1 MESEL
6 RSRLRGVK
14 LRALVS
20 EHLADTSV
28 QEAQSFAPGAAL
40 IHDGIAWVYLDERP
54 AVRLGAALAW
64 ALRAGAAELHVIA
77 EQGTGVLARRAGEF
91 AVPITVW
98 HAEGRRLW
106 PAVAEPLLISTDP
119 PVHHRQ
125 FRQAIADA
133 GAEPM
138 EEHGV
143 LAGEVRGLE
152 VCRVV
157 DDPYLATTRLE
168 VGVGVHD
175 REAFAM
181 LHGDE
186 PAPAALARI
195 VEIVTRHRSWDA
207 PPHPLNR
214 FARERLLRW
223 RALQDPAS
231 LGAAELHAVPPP
243 VPRTNLKDPVPC
255 VAAGFDAGGR
265 PVVAVFSTGVELDL
279 ITFAADARL
288 SSGPDARLLVAT
300 PERDQLKV
308 TGELADALL
317 RPAEL
322 IAFG

>member
-1 MESEL
+1 VESDL
-6 RSRLRGVK
+6 RSRLLGVK

-28 QEAQSFAPGAAL
+28 REAQAFAPGAAL
-40 IHDGIAWVYLDERP
+40 VHDGIAWVYLDERP
-54 AVRLGAALAW
+54 AGRLGAALAW
-64 ALRAGAAELHVIA
+64 ALRVGAAELHVIA

-106 PAVAEPLLISTDP
+106 PAVVEPPLISTDP

-125 FRQAIADA
+125 FRQTIADA
-133 GAEPM
+133 GAEPV

-157 DDPYLATTRLE
+157 DDAYLATTRLE

-186 PAPAALARI
+186 PAPEALARI
-195 VEIVTRHRSWDA
+195 VEIVTGHRTWGA

-223 RALQDPAS
+223 RALQGPAS
-231 LGAAELHAVPPP
+231 LGAVELQPVPPP

-255 VAAGFDAGGR
+255 VAAGFDADGR

-288 SSGPDARLLVAT
+288 CNRPDARLLVAT
-300 PERDQLKV
+300 PARDQLKV

>member
-1 MESEL
+1 MDSDL
-6 RSRLRGVK
+6 RSRLVGIK

-20 EHLADTSV
+20 DHLASSSV
-28 QEAQSFAPGAAL
+28 GEPHAFAPGAAL
-40 IHDGIAWVYLDERP
+40 VNDGAAWVYLDDRP
-54 AVRLGAALAW
+54 AGRLGAALAW
-64 ALRAGAAELHVIA
+64 AFRAAAGELQVIA

-91 AVPITVW
+91 EMPITVW

-106 PAVAEPLLISTDP
+106 PAVAEPPLISTDP

-125 FRQAIADA
+125 FRQTIADA
-133 GAEPM
+133 GAEPI

-157 DDPYLATTRLE
+157 DDAYLGTTRLE

-186 PAPAALARI
+186 PAPEALARI
-195 VEIVTRHRSWDA
+195 VEIVRGHRSWDA

-223 RALQDPAS
+223 RALQDPVS
-231 LGAAELHAVPPP
+231 VGAAELQPVPPP
-243 VPRTNLKDPVPC
+243 VPRSNLKDPVPC
-255 VAAGFDAGGR
+255 VAAGTDAGGR
-265 PVVAVFSTGVELDL
+265 RLVAVFSTGVELDL
-279 ITFAADARL
+279 IAFAADARL
-288 SSGPDARLLVAT
+288 SDEPDARLVVAT

-308 TGELADALL
+308 TSELAGGLL